1 MDPNEM
7 LRAFE
12 RAQQQVSKLQNDS
25 AKYTQTLGYIASVF
39 ETTKPYWVQLA
50 AESGS
55 NTSVIP
61 VLESGKATITEMTT
75 ALNLIQGQYT
85 PPISTAQTV
94 SLSASF
100 FGSNTAATSSLVPI
114 VESKQFSV
122 KAIPLEDFN
131 TDKSLADRFSKLDPA
146 LGRVCA
152 EIWESLY
159 GTTADPAR
167 SALFMLRQT
176 WDHFFQILSPDDEVR
191 KSEFWK
197 PKAEPKPD
205 QVEREE
211 RFRFA
216 VARHVKDEK
225 KRDLLNAA
233 CKQMLTL
240 YGKLN
245 GAHKRGEVDPIPAKQ
260 ALNAM
265 YLWLNQWA
273 DALEI

>member
-1 MDPNEM
+1 MEANEM
-7 LRAFE
+7 QSAFE
-12 RAQQQVSKLQNDS
+12 RAQRQLAHIHNES
-25 AKYTQTLGYIASVF
+25 AQFTQTLGYIISVF

-55 NTSVIP
+55 NATVIP
-61 VLESGKATITEMTT
+61 ILESGKATVTEMATV
-75 ALNLIQGQYT
+75 LDMMEKHYT
-85 PPISTAQTV
+85 PPISTAQTL

-100 FGSNTAATSSLVPI
+100 FGSNTAATSSLVHI
-114 VESKQFSV
+114 SENTRFSV
-122 KAIPLEDFN
+122 QAIPHQDFT
-131 TDKSLADRFSKLDPA
+131 TDMTLASRFSKLDPA

-159 GTTADPAR
+159 GTTSDPAR
-167 SALFMLRQT
+167 TALFMLRQT
-176 WDHFFQILSPDDEVR
+176 WDHFFQILAPDEEVR
-191 KSEFWK
+191 NSEFWRRK
-197 PKAEPKPD
+197 DGPKPD

-216 VARHVKDEK
+216 VARRVRDENK
-225 KRDLLNAA
+225 KALLSAA

-245 GAHKRGEVDPIPAKQ
+245 GAHKRGEIDSISAKQ
-260 ALNAM
+260 ALNSM
-265 YLWLNQWA
+265 YLWLTQWA